1 LVDKP
6 ECLKRRFF
14 MKKAWFSALAV
25 GSLLAS
31 SVAMA
36 DMFQSA
42 VVLEFASDGTGI
54 DNKAYA
60 SAMTIIA
67 EAVATGE
74 ITEFRQKTWGF
85 EGEVRVCVLGYS
97 SLRSQWLADRLFPLK
112 GHLVGVVGAFDCS
125 KI

>member
-1 LVDKP
+1 
-6 ECLKRRFF
+6 